1 MKKILILI
9 HDMRI
14 GGAQKSLL
22 SFLQCLSASE
32 LRSEYEVDL
41 MVIDPA
47 GAFLEQIPEH
57 IRILPPPEE
66 LRWCGTALNKTL
78 IQKHFTMSSFLGECS
93 WLIRKTLKRF
103 DRELNLQQ
111 RLWYSWHKRIP
122 ALQTQYD
129 VAISY
134 MDGVPNYFVSEK
146 VSADKTVLWVHSEY
160 QKQGYDPAYDRR
172 FFEKADGIVTISEN
186 CKQCILKDFP
196 DLQNKLFVLENI
208 TFSQTVIDKSNQF
221 RCPEFQGIE
230 QLKLLSVARLNPQKG
245 IDLAVEAAVLLKEKG
260 ISFLWLVAGDGP
272 EREKLQAQID
282 KAGLTDQFHL
292 LGSRDNPYVYMKA
305 CDILVQPSRV
315 EGKSIVLDEAMILE
329 KPIVATNYTSVVDS
343 LTHGDT
349 GWIVDMTPEGI
360 AQGIL
365 TIWQD
370 EKLRQSLQTNL
381 QAQPKEDRLLLQRY
395 IDVMF

>member
-32 LRSEYEVDL
+32 KRSEYEVDL

-57 IRILPPPEE
+57 IHILPPPAE
-66 LRWCGTALNKTL
+66 LRWCGTGLSKTL
-78 IQKHFTMSSFLGECS
+78 FQKHFTLNSFFGECS
-93 WLIRKTLKRF
+93 WLIRKTLKNF
-103 DRELNLQQ
+103 EQGLNLQQ
-111 RLWYSWHKRIP
+111 RLWESWHKRIP
-122 ALQTQYD
+122 MLQTHYD

-134 MDGVPNYFVSEK
+134 MDGVPNYYVSEK

-160 QKQGYDPAYDRR
+160 QKQGYAPAYDRR
-172 FFEKADGIVTISEN
+172 FFEKANGIVTISEN

-208 TFSQTVIDKSNQF
+208 TFSQTVIEKSNLSP
-221 RCPEFQGIE
+221 CPEFQGVE

-245 IDLAVEAAVLLKEKG
+245 IDLAVEAASLLKQKG

-272 EREKLQAQID
+272 EREKLQNQID
-282 KAGLTDQFHL
+282 QAGLNEQFRL
-292 LGSRDNPYVYMKA
+292 IGSRENPYIYMKA

-315 EGKSIVLDEAMILE
+315 EGRSIVLDEAKVLC
-329 KPIVATNYTSVVDS
+329 KPIVATNYTTVVDS
-343 LTHGDT
+343 LIHGQT
-349 GWIVDMTPEGI
+349 GWIVEMTPEKIADGI
-360 AQGIL
+360 QKIY
-365 TIWQD
+365 
-370 EKLRQSLQTNL
+370 
-381 QAQPKEDRLLLQRY
+381 EDRNLRNTLIQNLLSAPKGNEQELQNY
-395 IDVMF
+395 ITVML